1 MYERHGFFETLWAS
15 SSELPIQRKEH
26 HHTRHVELS
35 GLIYIPEAIRMS
47 WKGLLKGSFP
57 KDTIQRYIVANEGIA
72 NSTVF
77 QGTLYELTVMRELM
91 EKLRMEH
98 MQVVGGSY
106 DGGVDIRGRWDVTP
120 IITEVDRHIHFEEL
134 PKRIKVNNTTI
145 KPWRHRVKPSKYLD
159 CYVQCKAFNSE
170 KITGRQVRELIGVFA
185 MQVPLSKRSSSIM
198 IMSAP
203 TLFTKDGITLFNEAQ
218 IPMIFT
224 RVEMISALGNGN
236 FDVENSGKLLQYYEN
251 DYASKLLA
259 NCGIKEWLKLR
270 AYEAINKNQL

>member
-91 EKLRMEH
+91 ENYEWSICRLSVDHTM
-98 MQVVGGSY
+98 VV
-106 DGGVDIRGRWDVTP
+106 
-120 IITEVDRHIHFEEL
+120 
-134 PKRIKVNNTTI
+134 
-145 KPWRHRVKPSKYLD
+145 
-159 CYVQCKAFNSE
+159 
-170 KITGRQVRELIGVFA
+170 
-185 MQVPLSKRSSSIM
+185 
-198 IMSAP
+198 
-203 TLFTKDGITLFNEAQ
+203 
-218 IPMIFT
+218 
-224 RVEMISALGNGN
+224 
-236 FDVENSGKLLQYYEN
+236 
-251 DYASKLLA
+251 
-259 NCGIKEWLKLR
+259 
-270 AYEAINKNQL
+270 